1 MLGDQVAVMSAGCIV
16 QAASARDVYDR
27 PATRFV
33 AGFIGDFN
41 LLEPG
46 AVARVFGVAVTK
58 AWAIHP
64 EAIDLG
70 APADDGLRAEATVT
84 DLRIQ
89 GAVLRYLV
97 MANGV
102 ELKVDVLNRAS
113 VATLAVGDAVSLRLD
128 PAQVREIAD

>member
-1 MLGDQVAVMSAGCIV
+1 M
-16 QAASARDVYDR
+16 YDR

-46 AVARVFGVAVTK
+46 AIARVFGVTATK

-64 EAIDLG
+64 EAIDFDMPAGDGLG
-70 APADDGLRAEATVT
+70 AQATVT

-113 VATLAVGDAVSLRLD
+113 VATRPVGGAVSLRLD

>member
-1 MLGDQVAVMSAGCIV
+1 M
-16 QAASARDVYDR
+16 
-27 PATRFV
+27 
-33 AGFIGDFN
+33 
-41 LLEPG
+41 
-46 AVARVFGVAVTK
+46 ARVFDARVTK

-64 EAIDLG
+64 EAIDFD
-70 APADDGLRAEATVT
+70 APAGDGLRAEATVT
-84 DLRIQ
+84 DLRVQ

-113 VATLAVGDAVSLRLD
+113 VATRGVGEAVSLRLD